1 MLSVED
7 YKRFEKCAN
16 VAYQAGMLEESN
28 TCSPNMTEKA
38 SPCSGQNT

>member
-16 VAYQAGMLEESN
+16 VISAGMLEESIHAK
-28 TCSPNMTEKA
+28 PNMTERHFLVPGK
-38 SPCSGQNT
+38 ST